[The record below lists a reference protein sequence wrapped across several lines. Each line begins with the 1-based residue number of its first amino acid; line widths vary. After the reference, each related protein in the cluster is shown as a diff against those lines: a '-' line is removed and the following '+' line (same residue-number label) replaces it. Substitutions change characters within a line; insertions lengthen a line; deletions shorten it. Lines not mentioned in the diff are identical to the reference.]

1 MTHETPEPTAQWD
14 KVFPQSDAVDHEKVA
29 FRTRFGI
36 TLVADLYKPKDAR
49 GQSPALAVAGPF
61 GAVKEQSS
69 GLYAQTMAERGYLT
83 IAFDPS
89 FTGESG
95 GEPRCMNSPDINI
108 EDFQAA
114 VDFLSV
120 RDDVDPGRIGI
131 IGICGWGGMA
141 LAAAAADP
149 RIRATVASTMYD
161 MSRVAAKGYF
171 DSADSAEER
180 NRTRAS
186 VAAQRT
192 TDYRSGVYA
201 MAGGVV
207 DPLPE
212 DAPAFV
218 KDYYDYYKTPR
229 GYHPVP
235 ELQRRLDRHRRVLAD
250 QRHPAGL
257 HRGDRQR
264 RHDRPRRGGPLL
276 LHGQGRL
283 RPAHGRQQGARDHS
297 RRRPHRPVRRR
308 RQERHPMGPAHRVL
322 RHPPRLT
329 RTRASGATRP
339 AAGRPGPGA
348 RSGHSDDRARVRPT
362 ARPAQAMA
370 SANRAHTPQSASRG
384 PMASADI
391 EAAVCAP
398 EIARTA
404 Q

>member
-1 MTHETPEPTAQWD
+1 MTHETPEPTAEWD
-14 KVFPQSDAVDHEKVA
+14 KVFPRSDAVDREKVA

-36 TLVADLYKPKDAR
+36 TLVADLYRPKGAE
-49 GQSPALAVAGPF
+49 GELPALAVAGPF
-61 GAVKEQSS
+61 SAVKEQCS

-95 GEPRCMNSPDINI
+95 GEPRYMNSPDVNI

-120 RDDVDPGRIGI
+120 RDDVDPGCIGI

-171 DSADSAEER
+171 DSAGSVQER

-192 TDYRSGVYA
+192 ADYRSDVYA

-212 DAPAFV
+212 DAPPSSR
-218 KDYYDYYKTPR
+218 TTTTTT
-229 GYHPVP
+229 
-235 ELQRRLDRHRRVLAD
+235 
-250 QRHPAGL
+250 
-257 HRGDRQR
+257 
-264 RHDRPRRGGPLL
+264 
-276 LHGQGRL
+276 
-283 RPAHGRQQGARDHS
+283 
-297 RRRPHRPVRRR
+297 RRR
-308 RQERHPMGPAHRVL
+308 A
-322 RHPPRLT
+322 
-329 RTRASGATRP
+329 ATT
-339 AAGRPGPGA
+339 PGP
-348 RSGHSDDRARVRPT
+348 
-362 ARPAQAMA
+362 
-370 SANRAHTPQSASRG
+370 
-384 PMASADI
+384 
-391 EAAVCAP
+391 
-398 EIARTA
+398 
-404 Q
+404 